1 MTGGVVPSKVAAM
14 KPWKPSFCACLLCAA
29 TLLLQGCAW
38 VKKADGAPKT
48 QAPAN
53 TARVVPNPATATAS
67 TLLSMSF
74 EEAALIAPQH
84 IDVPYLP
91 KVAAD
96 NIEVLRKFADGSP
109 RKIRAKGRVFL
120 ELDQKDH
127 AKALCEEALIDGG
140 DIILRGRPIVQRG
153 TSTVEGLSD
162 VTVFYLLGSSLKA
175 IGKHRLTNIKA
186 LAGGSPWQS
195 SYATLLPPLDS
206 GDVPAAVR
214 DEMRKA
220 AEAEAQLQRSRVG
233 LPPAFPDAV
242 NPQAV
247 PVPEPA
253 NTSPAPD
260 KKKTSAN

>member
-1 MTGGVVPSKVAAM
+1 M
-14 KPWKPSFCACLLCAA
+14 
-29 TLLLQGCAW
+29 
-38 VKKADGAPKT
+38 
-48 QAPAN
+48 
-53 TARVVPNPATATAS
+53 
-67 TLLSMSF
+67 
-74 EEAALIAPQH
+74 
-84 IDVPYLP
+84 PYLP

-96 NIEVLRKFADGSP
+96 NIEVLRKFADGKP

-127 AKALCEEALIDGG
+127 AKALCEEALVDGG

-162 VTVFYLLGSSLKA
+162 VTVFYLFGTSLRV
-175 IGKHRLTNIKA
+175 IGKHRLTNLKT
-186 LAGGSPWQS
+186 LAAGSPWQS

-220 AEAEAQLQRSRVG
+220 AEAEAQLQRSRIG
-233 LPPAFPDAV
+233 LPPAFPEALSTG
-242 NPQAV
+242 PM

-253 NTSPAPD
+253 KPGPALD
-260 KKKTSAN
+260 KKKAPAN